1 MNKIKPN
8 GVRTL
13 TLIIVLAIGSA
24 QFAFSQNVNNGNDAA
39 TDQAEDLSSKTQP
52 YVAVKANFPLPEVD
66 ARAWAIYEHKSGQ
79 LIAGSNVFE
88 RHPPASIT
96 KLMAN
101 YVVFEALRRGD
112 ISLQDQVSI
121 SEKAWRTEGSRM
133 FAEVGSKIE
142 LQHLLKST
150 IIQSGNDAAVA
161 LADHLAG
168 SELQFA
174 QLMNKAAAALGLNN
188 SHFMNATGLPDPNHY
203 MSAAD
208 IAVLSK
214 AIIRDFPE
222 FYAWYSEK
230 QYEHNEIVQYNRN
243 KLLWK
248 DASIDGLKTG
258 HTEAAGFCLVG
269 SALRDGERWV
279 AVVLG
284 STDERSREQ
293 AVQTLLDYAFAAYE
307 PLQMLGQQG
316 GVATAQ
322 VYLGEADE
330 VLLQVRSPV
339 NLVVPAGREKEV
351 VTELQYSPYFRA
363 PIEIGQPMGVATL
376 TLDNKRLADVPLV
389 SMSSI
394 KKGSLW
400 KRFTDD
406 ISLRWREFREG

>member
-1 MNKIKPN
+1 MHIVQVKIILLALLL
-8 GVRTL
+8 GVSS
-13 TLIIVLAIGSA
+13 VH
-24 QFAFSQNVNNGNDAA
+24 AA
-39 TDQAEDLSSKTQP
+39 TADKKSKTTDVSTSQDKETT
-52 YVAVKANFPLPEVD
+52 YIAVKANFPVPQVD
-66 ARAWAIYEHKSGQ
+66 ARAWAIFEFNSGR
-79 LIAGSNVFE
+79 LVAGSKAFDQF
-88 RHPPASIT
+88 PPASIT
-96 KLMAN
+96 KLMSN
-101 YVVFEALRRGD
+101 YVVFEALQRGD

-161 LADHLAG
+161 LADHVAG

-174 QLMNKAAAALGLNN
+174 QIMNKTAADLGLGQ

-203 MSAAD
+203 MSASD
-208 IAVLSK
+208 IAILSA
-214 AIIRDFPE
+214 AIIRDYPQ
-222 FYAWYSEK
+222 FYGWYSEK

-248 DASIDGLKTG
+248 DESIDGLKTG

-269 SALRDGERWV
+269 SALRGGERWI

-284 STDERSREQ
+284 SSDERKREQ
-293 AVQTLLDYAFAAYE
+293 AVQSLLDFAFAAYE
-307 PLQMLGQQG
+307 PIQMLGQQG
-316 GVATAQ
+316 GLATAQ

-330 VLLQVRSPV
+330 VLLQVQKPV
-339 NLVVPAGREKEV
+339 NLVVPAGREKDV

-376 TLDNKRLADVPLV
+376 TLDNKQLADVPLV

-394 KKGSLW
+394 KKGSIW
-400 KRFTDD
+400 KRFKDD